1 VMQAWGAYGVLWPV
15 IHQWLGVSPDLGR
28 GRVAVVPQLPTGQP
42 KASANSVKLG
52 ALTIDV
58 AAAHQGSSYTTTV
71 TRHGR
76 VDLRIGTVLPDGA
89 TIASATLNGSPVK
102 PKLVK
107 TTRGLEATVSAKA
120 GQRTAMLVINIA
132 P

>member
-1 VMQAWGAYGVLWPV
+1 
-15 IHQWLGVSPDLGR
+15 
-28 GRVAVVPQLPTGQP
+28 
-42 KASANSVKLG
+42 
-52 ALTIDV
+52 
-58 AAAHQGSSYTTTV
+58 
-71 TRHGR
+71 

-120 GQRTAMLVINIA
+120 GQRTAPLVINIA